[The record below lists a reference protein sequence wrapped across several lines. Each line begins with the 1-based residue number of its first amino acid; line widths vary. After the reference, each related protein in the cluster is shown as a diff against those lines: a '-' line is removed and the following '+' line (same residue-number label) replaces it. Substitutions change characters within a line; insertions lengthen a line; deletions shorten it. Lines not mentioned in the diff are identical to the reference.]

1 MKQTSTLNQIN
12 FTVLTQSRI
21 QRVQPKSFSM
31 NIVKRITAK
40 RELLQL
46 TIATLGIGLTLLL
59 SFYLFFRQ
67 LAEYGW

>member
-59 SFYLFFRQ
+59 SFYLFFTQ